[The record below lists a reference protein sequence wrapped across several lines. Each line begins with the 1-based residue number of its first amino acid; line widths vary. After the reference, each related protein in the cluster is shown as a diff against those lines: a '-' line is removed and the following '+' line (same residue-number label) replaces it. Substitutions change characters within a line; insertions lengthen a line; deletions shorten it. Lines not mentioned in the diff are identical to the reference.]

1 MRKELFKKI
10 PAVNDLLESNKGK
23 KLIKTYNH
31 DLVLKVTRN
40 ILGKKRNFI
49 SKAKKTD
56 LKNKELDL
64 SISTLI
70 DEISDYLH
78 NYLKPNLEPV
88 INATGTIVHTN
99 LGRSLLSKEAVQSMI
114 DVAENYSTLEIDKE
128 TGQRGSRYNNVRE
141 LLIALSAAE
150 DGMVVNNNAAAVLL
164 ILDTFAKNKEVILS
178 RGEMVEVGGSFRIP
192 EVMEKSGAK
201 LIEVGATNKVYL
213 NDYEKSISENTAL
226 LLKVHTSNYRIMGFT
241 AEVKL
246 EKLVKLGKK
255 YDLPVVEDLGSGI
268 IRDLSDL
275 GLLDEPTV
283 ADKIKK
289 GADLVS
295 FSGDKLLGGPQSGI
309 IVGHKEFIDK
319 LKKNPL
325 TRALRVDKFTLSA
338 LEATLKAYIKKED
351 REVIPTLKMLN
362 EDIEIIKTR
371 AEKLKEKIYKIDNK
385 KVMIIVEKDFSKT
398 GGGAFPVQSI
408 PTYVTKV
415 KLKDRTLNDL
425 SYQLRMNNPPIFTR
439 LQDDFML
446 FDLRTVKEKQLDLI
460 VGAFQKVIENR
471 RK

>member
-70 DEISDYLH
+70 EEISDYLH

-201 LIEVGATNKVYL
+201 LIEVGATNKVYKK
-213 NDYEKSISENTAL
+213 DYEDKINDNTGM
-226 LLKVHTSNYRIMGFT
+226 LLKVHTSNYKVMGFT
-241 AEVKL
+241 KEVKL
-246 EKLVKLGKK
+246 KELVELGDK
-255 YDLPVVEDLGSGI
+255 YNLPVVEDLGSGI

-275 GLLDEPTV
+275 GLKNKPTV
-283 ADKIKK
+283 ADKITR

-295 FSGDKLLGGPQSGI
+295 FSGDKLLGGPQAGI
-309 IVGHKEFIDK
+309 IVGKKDYISK

-325 TRALRVDKFTLSA
+325 TRALRVDKFTLAS
-338 LEATLKAYIKKED
+338 LEATLKAYIKEED
-351 REVIPTLKMLN
+351 RKKLPTLKMIS
-362 EDIEIIKTR
+362 EDIKVI
-371 AEKLKEKIYKIDNK
+371 KEKASILKDHLDNIGNDKIFTE
-385 KVMIIVEKDFSKT
+385 IEKSSSKT
-398 GGGAFPVQSI
+398 GGGAFPVQEI
-408 PTYVTKV
+408 PTYVIKV
-415 KLKDRTLNDL
+415 QVKGFELNDL
-425 SYQLRMNNPPIFTR
+425 SYNLRMNNPPIFTR
-439 LQDDFML
+439 LHDDYML
-446 FDLRTVKEKQLDLI
+446 FDLRTIKKDEIDQI
-460 VGAFQKVIENR
+460 VEAFKKII
-471 RK
+471 